1 MVHFCQVSVMILL
14 WFNFIPGLNII
25 FPFLVLGT
33 VLFDNDFET
42 NNMNRHNYYGEMKT
56 GF

>member
-42 NNMNRHNYYGEMKT
+42 KYEQT
-56 GF
+56 